1 MYCRRNCRRGDNRQC
16 QGGQLTSRP
25 ITAVQP
31 VLLPDTALA
40 APFVPL
46 DPLAGRRGVLR
57 REARQ
62 PGRHRREVFDVGLL
76 PLVRRGTGDRR
87 RRMRANGRR
96 VHGVACAAPRNFP
109 LNRLYLIHWI
119 RCFVLFMPAVDRDVR
134 HPSMSGDFSKRL
146 LWPFSVAEYR
156 IQDAGNVPGSRW

>member
-1 MYCRRNCRRGDNRQC
+1 MYCRRNFRRGDNRQC
-16 QGGQLTSRP
+16 QGSQLTSRP

-62 PGRHRREVFDVGLL
+62 LGRRRREVFNVALP

-87 RRMRANGRR
+87 RRRRTRTNGRR
-96 VHGVACAAPRNFP
+96 VHAASA
-109 LNRLYLIHWI
+109 
-119 RCFVLFMPAVDRDVR
+119 PAD
-134 HPSMSGDFSKRL
+134 L
-146 LWPFSVAEYR
+146 
-156 IQDAGNVPGSRW
+156 